1 MDALSRMCAVGLLL
15 AAWTPVAAAQAVPA
29 EPGKAAEPTTQR
41 DQAQREEV
49 RKEVDEAVDAIRDYS
64 LERRDDAVARARR
77 AAEQFDREIDQMQ
90 AQADAR
96 WERMSDAAR
105 ARSRAAITDLRQRRT
120 QLAEWTG
127 GMRHGSAAAWSEV
140 KTGFVKSYHDLAEAL
155 EKARV
160 QLERDERPAQ
170 PADEDGKPSAT
181 KGQEEEKR

>member
-1 MDALSRMCAVGLLL
+1 MDALSRMCAIGLL
-15 AAWTPVAAAQAVPA
+15 AAWTPVAAAQAVP
-29 EPGKAAEPTTQR
+29 EGKKAEPT
-41 DQAQREEV
+41 QREEV

-77 AAEQFDREIDQMQ
+77 AADQFDRDIDEMQ

-105 ARSRAAITDLRQRRT
+105 ARSRAAIADLRQRRL

-155 EKARV
+155 EKARA
-160 QLERDERPAQ
+160 QRERDERPAP
-170 PADEDGKPSAT
+170 PADGKQPSAT
-181 KGQEEEKR
+181 EVQEEER